1 MYMDRDLHMQDKL
14 GCWVHYWGSPTGEA
28 TGSVDELKVNFDKFF
43 QSAIFLRVMDHP
55 IVVSALMDVHWVY

>member
-1 MYMDRDLHMQDKL
+1 MDRDLHMQDKL
-14 GCWVHYWGSPTGEA
+14 GCWVHYWGSPTGRKA

-43 QSAIFLRVMDHP
+43 QSAISLRVMDHP